1 MVLEFSNPIGPFFHY
16 EPPTNETFGDQPH
29 LKDPLDKKYMLVAK
43 SNISPN
49 AGEGAFAIRDIP
61 TNTFFS
67 LYGGMLYT
75 PYQYQ
80 ILEEQQNKLISKN
93 RTVHSLINLVLK
105 YQTSTF

>member
-1 MVLEFSNPIGPFFHY
+1 
-16 EPPTNETFGDQPH
+16 
-29 LKDPLDKKYMLVAK
+29 MLVAK

-93 RTVHSLINLVLK
+93 RWNLDHDQRIALYKFRNLMNCCLIDMIIDIAPEYEPTSK
-105 YQTSTF
+105 YQATL